1 MCGQSYRKYALQNFN
16 KNCEQVLDKL
26 VDPGLDKKWIP
37 HTPFCTGNKM
47 MHGFIKRASVDVSY
61 LKMMFL
67 SSTIRL
73 TCNPTLHAIWVRQ
86 TNLV

>member
-1 MCGQSYRKYALQNFN
+1 MCGQSYRKYDLQNFN

-47 MHGFIKRASVDVSY
+47 MHGFIKGGKCGCFILKNDV
-61 LKMMFL
+61 LE
-67 SSTIRL
+67 
-73 TCNPTLHAIWVRQ
+73 
-86 TNLV
+86 